1 MAKAVFGAGCFW
13 GVEKKFSEVK
23 GVTSTEVGYSQGK
36 NSKTSYEEV
45 CTGTTD
51 HVEVVLVEFEEDQVS
66 YENLVHLFYD
76 LHDPTTLNQQGP
88 DRGTQYRSLLGYY
101 DESQKAVAETTTE
114 KLNKEKFDDKITTTI
129 EKVKNYCPAE
139 EYHQKYIEKN
149 ILFKYLI

>member
-45 CTGTTD
+45 CTGKTD
-51 HVEVVLVEFEEDQVS
+51 HVEVVLVEFEEGEVS

-88 DRGTQYRSLLGYY
+88 DRGTQYRSLIGYY
-101 DESQKAVAETTTE
+101 DENQKEMAATITE
-114 KLNKEKFDDKITTTI
+114 KLNKEKFYNKITTTI
-129 EKVKNYCPAE
+129 EAVKNYCPAE
-139 EYHQKYIEKN
+139 EYHQKYIEKKYSFLN
-149 ILFKYLI
+149 I

>member
-1 MAKAVFGAGCFW
+1 MFLGSK
-13 GVEKKFSEVK
+13 KKFSEVK

-76 LHDPTTLNQQGP
+76 LHDPTTSINKGQIEVPNIALFQ
-88 DRGTQYRSLLGYY
+88 DTMM
-101 DESQKAVAETTTE
+101 KA
-114 KLNKEKFDDKITTTI
+114 KK
-129 EKVKNYCPAE
+129 
-139 EYHQKYIEKN
+139 
-149 ILFKYLI
+149 

>member
-36 NSKTSYEEV
+36 NSITSYEEV
-45 CTGTTD
+45 CKGKTD

-88 DRGTQYRSLLGYY
+88 DRGTQYRSLLGFY

-114 KLNKEKFDDKITTTI
+114 KLNKEKFDNKITTTI
-129 EKVKNYCPAE
+129 DKVKNYCPTE
-139 EYHQKYIEKN
+139 EYHQKYIEKKYSFLN
-149 ILFKYLI
+149 I

>member
-1 MAKAVFGAGCFW
+1 MAKAIFGAGCFW

-23 GVTSTEVGYSQGK
+23 GIISTEVGYSQGK

-66 YENLVHLFYD
+66 YKNLINLFYS

-101 DESQKAVAETTTE
+101 DESHKEIAETITK
-114 KLNKEKFDDKITTTI
+114 KLNLERFENKITTTI

-139 EYHQKYIEKN
+139 EYHQKYIEKKYSFLN
-149 ILFKYLI
+149 I

>member
-36 NSKTSYEEV
+36 NSETSYEEV
-45 CTGTTD
+45 CKGTTD

-76 LHDPTTLNQQGP
+76 LHDPTTLNKQGP

-129 EKVKNYCPAE
+129 EEVKNYCPAE
-139 EYHQKYIEKN
+139 EYHQKYIERKYSFLN
-149 ILFKYLI
+149 I

>member
-13 GVEKKFSEVK
+13 GVEKIFSEVK

-36 NSKTSYEEV
+36 NSETSYEEV

-129 EKVKNYCPAE
+129 EEVKNYCPAE
-139 EYHQKYIEKN
+139 EYHQKYIEKKYSFLN
-149 ILFKYLI
+149 I

>member
-45 CTGTTD
+45 CTGITD

-66 YENLVHLFYD
+66 YVNLVHLFYD
-76 LHDPTTLNQQGP
+76 LHDPTTLNKQGP

-101 DESQKAVAETTTE
+101 DEGQKEVAVTTTD
-114 KLNKEKFDDKITTTI
+114 KLNKEIFDNKITTTI
-129 EKVKNYCPAE
+129 EEVKNYCPAE
-139 EYHQKYIEKN
+139 EYHQKYIEKKYSLLN
-149 ILFKYLI
+149 I